1 MYIKGL
7 KIAVLLSY
15 ICIASISAAIITPAL
30 PQIEH
35 SFALSHGALEWI
47 ISIFL
52 LGYVIGQLIYGPL
65 ANRFGRLKS
74 LRIGLIINILGILIC
89 ISAVSEHNYFF
100 LLLGRLITAL
110 GAASGLSITFIL
122 INELL
127 PKNKIKQVISF
138 SIVSLTIGIGLAVI
152 AGGIVTQYFQWQD
165 CFWVLLFHGILM
177 FILTYL
183 YQETLKQPKALNI
196 TTMFS
201 GYLKALKSTKLIS
214 YSIIVGLVSAF
225 SYCYSAAAPI
235 YAQNKLHLLAS
246 QYGYWNILNMA
257 GMLGSG
263 FFSAY
268 LMKKY
273 DAKKVLLIGFSCM
286 GLTLIS
292 LVLLTCASVYA
303 NLNNAMWFF
312 ITTTGLYF
320 FGGLLFPSASYFA
333 SNAIEDKASASSMM
347 SFINMLSAMLIIVI
361 LGYLPFSSI
370 VAFAG
375 VITVFYLITFGL
387 FLVRR

>member
-1 MYIKGL
+1 M
-7 KIAVLLSY
+7 
-15 ICIASISAAIITPAL
+15 
-30 PQIEH
+30 
-35 SFALSHGALEWI
+35 
-47 ISIFL
+47 
-52 LGYVIGQLIYGPL
+52 
-65 ANRFGRLKS
+65 
-74 LRIGLIINILGILIC
+74 IINILGILIC

-235 YAQNKLHLLAS
+235 YAQINCIFWQVS
-246 QYGYWNILNMA
+246 MA
-257 GMLGSG
+257 
-263 FFSAY
+263 
-268 LMKKY
+268 
-273 DAKKVLLIGFSCM
+273 IGIF
-286 GLTLIS
+286 
-292 LVLLTCASVYA
+292 
-303 NLNNAMWFF
+303 
-312 ITTTGLYF
+312 
-320 FGGLLFPSASYFA
+320 
-333 SNAIEDKASASSMM
+333 
-347 SFINMLSAMLIIVI
+347 
-361 LGYLPFSSI
+361 
-370 VAFAG
+370 
-375 VITVFYLITFGL
+375 
-387 FLVRR
+387 